1 MCVCVCVYAR
11 ARVRLRVRACEAGC
25 GGVVSFCL
33 LRKAGGVIV
42 GSQGNRRLKVSIFW
56 NQPVPCKA
64 SDSATV
70 V

>member
-1 MCVCVCVYAR
+1 MCVRVGVCAR
-11 ARVRLRVRACEAGC
+11 ACVR
-25 GGVVSFCL
+25 GGGGGGGWLVSFCL

-42 GSQGNRRLKVSIFW
+42 GSQGSRRQKVSVFW
-56 NQPVPCKA
+56 NQSVPCKA